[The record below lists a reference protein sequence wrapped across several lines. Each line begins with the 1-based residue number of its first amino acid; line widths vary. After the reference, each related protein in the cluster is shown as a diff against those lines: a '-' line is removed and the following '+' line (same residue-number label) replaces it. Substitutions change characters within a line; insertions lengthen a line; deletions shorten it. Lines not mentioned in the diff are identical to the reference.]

1 MQFEEIVEHA
11 RDVPYIRPAKGKI
24 IYDFVRK
31 TKPDKC
37 LELGFY
43 HGSSSC
49 YIAAAL
55 QENGSGHL
63 TSIDRISALEITPS
77 ITDMVQKTGLNEYI
91 TPIFAKKSYNWELM
105 KIIENNSFQY
115 GLEPIYDFCF
125 IDGAH
130 SWETDGF
137 AFLLCAKLLKP
148 GGWVLFDDL
157 AYRFQDTYAKQE
169 TNIDDYLAEMTDEER
184 NTPQIEKVFSLLV
197 SQHPSFENAFID
209 GSWGWA
215 RKIDDDSDV
224 PNTDYNKFIKEIYAK
239 TRLWRFG
246 ATMRLYMNKAMK
258 VMKSG

>member
-1 MQFEEIVEHA
+1 VRFEEIVEHIK
-11 RDVPYIRPAKGKI
+11 DVPYIRPTKGKI
-24 IYDFVRK
+24 IYDFIRK
-31 TKPDKC
+31 AKPDKC

-63 TSIDRISALEITPS
+63 TSIDRVSALKLKPS
-77 ITDMVQKTGLNEYI
+77 ITDMALKTGLNDYI
-91 TPIFAKKSYNWELM
+91 TPIFAEKSYNWELM
-105 KIIENNSFQY
+105 KIIEKNSLEN
-115 GLEPIYDFCF
+115 GLEPVYDFCF

-157 AYRFQDTYAKQE
+157 AYRFQDTFAKQDANSDE
-169 TNIDDYLAEMTDEER
+169 YLKDMTNEEL

-197 SQHPSFENAFID
+197 SQHPSFENTYID

-215 RKIDDDSDV
+215 RKKDNNSNHQNI
-224 PNTDYNKFIKEIYAK
+224 NYKKFMKEIYSK
-239 TRLWRFG
+239 TRMWRFG
-246 ATMRLYMNKAMK
+246 ATLRLYLNK
-258 VMKSG
+258 VLRVINF